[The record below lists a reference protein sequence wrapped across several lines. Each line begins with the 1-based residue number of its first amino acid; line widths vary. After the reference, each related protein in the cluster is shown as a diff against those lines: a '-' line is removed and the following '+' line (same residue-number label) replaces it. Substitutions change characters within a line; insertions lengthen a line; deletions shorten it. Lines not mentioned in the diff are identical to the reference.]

1 MSFTIGVTYWPRRK
15 ATRWWQAFDRG
26 EVEEELAHVAALGC
40 HLVRIPLLWSA
51 VQPTADRLDHRMLDR
66 LGEALDA
73 AHTAGLLAVV
83 DLQVGL
89 ACGAFD
95 FPDWAMDP
103 LPIAAL
109 PGGSPALPVR
119 QIVHGREETRYRL
132 RDPFEDEKMTQAQRR
147 LFHEVIG
154 FYADHPAVFGWSL
167 GHELDRARP
176 PRAADAAGEWLE
188 RRVAEIREV
197 AEAVRLFW
205 YSDLAA
211 FARSAGMRPDVIAA
225 TLGTVA
231 VEVHPGLH
239 SLAEHPL
246 DIELV
251 RFTVALAR
259 ALAPETPV
267 WVVGCAVPTVPTP
280 GDPGTMLMDA
290 VDGDEREVYFASESE
305 QEEFVEQVLEALIA
319 DGAAGCW
326 LGHYADFEE
335 SLWEEPPLDRGR
347 RERTLGMV
355 RRDGSEKPAAEAVRR
370 VRKRLDAGV
379 LNPGQPERRLEIDP
393 EAYWRE
399 PGRHLRHKYDEY
411 REGGHP

>member
-1 MSFTIGVTYWPRRK
+1 MDFTIGVTYWPRRK
-15 ATRWWQAFDRG
+15 ATRWWQAFDQG

-51 VQPTADRLDHRMLDR
+51 VQPTADRLDHRTLDR

-73 AHTAGLLAVV
+73 AHAAGLLAVV

-103 LPIAAL
+103 LPVAAL
-109 PGGSPALPVR
+109 PETPPGLPVR

-132 RDPFEDEKMTQAQRR
+132 RDPFEDEKMVRTQRR
-147 LFHEVIG
+147 LFREVIG

-176 PRAADAAGEWLE
+176 PRAADAASEWLE
-188 RRVAEIREV
+188 RRVAEVREV
-197 AEAVRLFW
+197 AEAARLFW

-211 FARSAGMRPDVIAA
+211 FARPTGVRPDAVAA

-231 VEVHPGLH
+231 VEMHPGLH
-239 SLAEHPL
+239 PLAKHPL
-246 DIELV
+246 DAELV

-267 WVVGCAVPTVPTP
+267 WVVGCAVPTVPVP
-280 GDPGTMLMDA
+280 GDPGTMLVDV
-290 VDGDEREVYFASESE
+290 VDGDERDLYFASEGE
-305 QEEFVEQVLEALIA
+305 QEEFIEQVLEALIA

-326 LGHYADFEE
+326 LGHYADFDEL
-335 SLWEEPPLDRGR
+335 LWEKPPLDRSHR
-347 RERTLGMV
+347 ARLLGLV
-355 RRDGSEKPAAEAVRR
+355 RRNGSEKPAAEAVRR
-370 VRKRLDAGV
+370 VRKRLDTGQ
-379 LNPGQPERRLEIDP
+379 LGPGQPERQMKVDP
-393 EAYWRE
+393 EEYWRAPE
-399 PGRHLRHKYDEY
+399 RHLHRLYDEY
-411 REGGHP
+411 REGGHM